1 MPWKGIANTDTGGML
16 RNFFIVGAV
25 VVASASVPAFL
36 ESNPEALDRLIGDMR
51 DSGEI
56 TEVMVPVTQKKPEAK
71 KLVGTRTLT
80 GRRVEISMD
89 ASGHFSSDFK
99 LNGRRVNSLID
110 TGATLVAINRSTAR
124 RIGLNLMP
132 SDFKYEV
139 NTANGT
145 AKAAAAKIA
154 RLQIGRIYVENV
166 DAVVLSDRALDNT
179 LIGMS
184 FLNRLKKF
192 QVANRVLHL
201 EQ

>member
-1 MPWKGIANTDTGGML
+1 MPWKGNANTDTGWML

-36 ESNPEALDRLIGDMR
+36 ESNPEVLDKFVGNKR
-51 DSGEI
+51 DSGEV
-56 TEVMVPVTQKKPEAK
+56 TEVVAPVIQKKPEAK
-71 KLVGTRTLT
+71 KLGGTRTLT
-80 GRRVEISMD
+80 GRRVAISMD
-89 ASGHFSSDFK
+89 AHGHFSGDFK

-110 TGATLVAINRSTAR
+110 TGATLVAINKSTAR

-132 SDFKYEV
+132 NDFKYEV
-139 NTANGT
+139 NTANGK

-166 DAVVLSDRALDNT
+166 EAVVLNDRALDNT

-184 FLNRLKKF
+184 FLNRLRKF
-192 QVANRVLHL
+192 RVENRVLHL

>member
-1 MPWKGIANTDTGGML
+1 ML

-25 VVASASVPAFL
+25 VVASASIPAFL
-36 ESNPEALDRLIGDMR
+36 ESNPEALNKLVGERQ
-51 DSGEI
+51 DSGEV
-56 TEVMVPVTQKKPEAK
+56 TEVTVPVTHKKPEAT
-71 KLVGTRTLT
+71 KLGSTRTLT

-89 ASGHFSSDFK
+89 VNGHFSSDFK

-110 TGATLVAINRSTAR
+110 TGATLVAINKSTAR

-132 SDFKYEV
+132 GDFKYEV
-139 NTANGT
+139 NTANGK

-166 DAVVLSDRALDNT
+166 EAVVLNDRALDNT

-192 QVANRVLHL
+192 QVENRVLHL